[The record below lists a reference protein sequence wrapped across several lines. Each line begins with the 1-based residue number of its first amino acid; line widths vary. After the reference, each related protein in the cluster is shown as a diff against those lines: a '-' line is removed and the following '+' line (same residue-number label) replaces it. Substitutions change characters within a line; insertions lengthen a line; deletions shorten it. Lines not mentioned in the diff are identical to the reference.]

1 MASWVCFL
9 PLNDRSPMILSSTAG
24 HTNLGNMQAKSHTTG
39 DILHRC
45 HGEISGLNISQ
56 LSELLSSPGDIY
68 SSLSGHDLVE
78 AKVKELVI
86 MGGAYPCGY
95 EYNFYGSN
103 VSATAHVVNT
113 WPGPMTFS
121 GAELGAT
128 VYSGARLTV
137 EGPVGDP
144 VKAAYRWYTGYN
156 TSRSSW
162 DPLTV
167 LYAING
173 ISNMFVYANKPGHN
187 YVYPDGR
194 NEWLPDN
201 SLYPPDNLYPQKY
214 LKLQMSEQS
223 AGESIA
229 KVQLGSDI
237 KSKHQRKGSG
247 KAVPFHTRI
256 TVSIAVFSTFRNVES
271 CMFHPHLCQFPYPFF
286 RKMQL
291 LQSSVIAATVGAAL
305 VAAAP
310 VELEARDS
318 CTFTSAADAKS
329 GKTSCSTITLSNI
342 EVPAGETLDL
352 TGLNDGTTVIFTGE
366 TTFGYKEWEGPL
378 ISVSGTNIKVQQAS
392 GAKIDGD
399 GSRWWDGEGGNGGKT
414 KPKFFYAHKLDS
426 SSITGL
432 QIYNT
437 PVQGFSIQS
446 DNLNITDVTIDNSA
460 GTAEGHNTDAFDIG
474 SSTYI
479 NIDGATVYNQ
489 DDCLAINSGSHITF
503 TNGYCDGGH
512 GLSIGS
518 VGGRSDNTVED
529 VTISNSKVVNSQ
541 NGVRI
546 KTVYDAT
553 GTVSNVKFEDI
564 TLSGITKYGLVVE
577 QDYENGSPT
586 GTPTNGITVSGITF
600 EKVTGTVESDA
611 TDIYILCGS
620 GSCTDWTWSGVSITG
635 GKTSSKCENVPNL
648 KPDNIMVKIED
659 QSILEESAKDE
670 YEDPLPQKI
679 CPDGRTIYLSRNN
692 YGPTLKTTGIIA
704 ITYFNLS
711 VPGDRPNSGCI
722 QAEIYRA
729 PELWDLLE
737 GKKLSRMS
745 ILSVTKN
752 TMSRTTL
759 HISLH
764 C

>member
-1 MASWVCFL
+1 
-9 PLNDRSPMILSSTAG
+9 
-24 HTNLGNMQAKSHTTG
+24 
-39 DILHRC
+39 
-45 HGEISGLNISQ
+45 
-56 LSELLSSPGDIY
+56 
-68 SSLSGHDLVE
+68 
-78 AKVKELVI
+78 
-86 MGGAYPCGY
+86 
-95 EYNFYGSN
+95 
-103 VSATAHVVNT
+103 
-113 WPGPMTFS
+113 
-121 GAELGAT
+121 
-128 VYSGARLTV
+128 
-137 EGPVGDP
+137 
-144 VKAAYRWYTGYN
+144 
-156 TSRSSW
+156 
-162 DPLTV
+162 
-167 LYAING
+167 
-173 ISNMFVYANKPGHN
+173 
-187 YVYPDGR
+187 
-194 NEWLPDN
+194 
-201 SLYPPDNLYPQKY
+201 
-214 LKLQMSEQS
+214 
-223 AGESIA
+223 
-229 KVQLGSDI
+229 
-237 KSKHQRKGSG
+237 
-247 KAVPFHTRI
+247 
-256 TVSIAVFSTFRNVES
+256 
-271 CMFHPHLCQFPYPFF
+271 
-286 RKMQL
+286 MQL
-291 LQSSVIAATVGAAL
+291 LQSSIIAATVGAAL
-305 VAAAP
+305 VAAVP
-310 VELEARDS
+310 VPELEARDS

-352 TGLNDGTTVIFTGE
+352 TGLKEGTTVIFSGE
-366 TTFGYKEWEGPL
+366 TTFGYKEWKGPL

-399 GSRWWDGEGGNGGKT
+399 GSRWWDGKGGNGGKT

-432 QIYNT
+432 KIYNT

-460 GTAEGHNTDAFDIG
+460 GTKEGHNTDAFDIG

-586 GTPTNGITVSGITF
+586 GTPTNGIKVSDITF

-635 GKTSSKCENVPNL
+635 GKTSSKCKNVPT
-648 KPDNIMVKIED
+648 VA
-659 QSILEESAKDE
+659 S
-670 YEDPLPQKI
+670 
-679 CPDGRTIYLSRNN
+679 C
-692 YGPTLKTTGIIA
+692 
-704 ITYFNLS
+704 
-711 VPGDRPNSGCI
+711 
-722 QAEIYRA
+722 
-729 PELWDLLE
+729 
-737 GKKLSRMS
+737 
-745 ILSVTKN
+745 
-752 TMSRTTL
+752 
-759 HISLH
+759 
-764 C
+764 